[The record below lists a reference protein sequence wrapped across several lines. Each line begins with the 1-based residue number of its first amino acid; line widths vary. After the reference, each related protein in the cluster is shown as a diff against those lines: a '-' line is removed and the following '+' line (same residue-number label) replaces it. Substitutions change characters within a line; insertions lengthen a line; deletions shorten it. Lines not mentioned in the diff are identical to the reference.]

1 MATSSESNSKAVK
14 KQSPAELVALRN
26 RFFYVSYRKLSLIFM
41 GALGLCVFSLV
52 SALYFAGRKTPPIYV
67 AVSPSGQ
74 VVPTYPLSQPSS
86 ANPEVMNAMVAQLC
100 LEGARRSFSFDYL
113 NYAEQ
118 VNTAQSY
125 FTYRGWEAF
134 VKSLAQSQNFNTV
147 QQQKMIVKFTPKS
160 APIIT
165 GSQVRDGR
173 LAWAIQFEGVIQY
186 VAHDGQHQG
195 FIQNVL
201 VKMVVVRMS
210 TVDSPKG
217 LGIDQAVVEEI
228 LVK

>member
-1 MATSSESNSKAVK
+1 MTNPNVSNVK
-14 KQSPAELVALRN
+14 KAKPPGAAELVALRN
-26 RFFYVSYRKLSLIFM
+26 RFFYVSYRKLSLIFV
-41 GALGLCVFSLV
+41 GALALCAFSLV
-52 SALYFAGRKTPPIYV
+52 SAVYFASRKTPPIYV

-74 VVPTYPLSQPSS
+74 VVPTYPLSQPT
-86 ANPEVMNAMVAQLC
+86 NPDEYAMHAIVSQWC
-100 LEGARRSFSFDYL
+100 LEGARRAFSFDYL

-125 FTYRGWEAF
+125 FTYRGWETF

-165 GSQVRDGR
+165 ATQVKDGR
-173 LAWAIQFEGVIQY
+173 LAWATQFEGSIEY
-186 VAHDGQHQG
+186 IAHDGQHQG
-195 FIQNVL
+195 FVQNVL

-217 LGIDQAVVEEI
+217 LGIDQAVVQEI
-228 LVK
+228 TVK